1 MSQQKRTKFYIA
13 LVIFSLT
20 GQIAWVVEN
29 MYFNV
34 FIYNMFNA
42 SASDIA
48 LMVSASAISATV
60 TTLLIGALSDKVGK
74 RKAFICGG
82 YILWGISILSFALIR
97 VDIIGKLFPVAS
109 ASAVCVTLV
118 IIMDCVMTFFGSS
131 ANDACFN
138 AWLTDSTSEK
148 DRGKAEGINSMMPLV
163 AILCVFGG
171 FMGLDV
177 TKEQSWTLI
186 FSIIGACV
194 IVIGVLGIFLIRDP
208 KIENSENKNYFK
220 NIFYGFRPSVV
231 KQNPVLYLLL
241 VAFAIF
247 GISIQIFMPY
257 LIIYY
262 EKSLQM
268 SDYVLIMAPAIV
280 LASVFTALWGRAY
293 DKLGFKKS
301 VVVSVALLCLG
312 YIVLI
317 ASKQKGL
324 VFVGSLAM
332 MCGYLSGMA
341 VFGAS
346 IRDNTPVNRSG
357 MFQGL
362 RIVAQVL
369 IPGVIGPFIGKSIL
383 KDAKTITNNDGTTSF
398 LPNEKIFVGALVVA
412 LALALFIVLLF
423 VLMKKFK
430 KTELCVLYT
439 TEGESFDISAHN
451 EYPRPQLKRE
461 SYFSLNGE
469 WDFEVDNKTEKIIVP
484 FPPES
489 VLSKIGKIPEKTEF
503 TYKKK
508 FTLPKDFCGKRVL
521 LHFGAVDQVAEV
533 FINGEKVGAHKDGYL
548 PFEFDITTFVKI
560 DKENEIIV
568 QVTDDTNDHTY
579 PYGKQKIN
587 RGGMWYTPV
596 SGIWQSVWLEG
607 VGENYIKGITID
619 PTENGAI
626 IAVCGAQDGKIVLDI
641 GSEFEMV
648 DGVCKI
654 EIESPRKWSPEDPYL
669 YEFTI
674 ETEHD
679 KVRSYFAIRKVEIK
693 EVDGVWRIC
702 LNDKPYFF
710 HGLLDQGYYSDGIY
724 TPASPKCYVNDILQ
738 MKSLGFNT
746 LRKHIKIESDL
757 FYYYCDKYGMIV
769 FQDMVNNGS
778 YSFIRDT
785 ALPTVGLKKR
795 NDKKFNR
802 DEATRQAFENH
813 MQGVVNT
820 LYNHPCVCYYTIFNE
835 GWGQFE
841 SAKMY
846 EKLKSLDKT
855 RIIDTA
861 SGWFKGAPSDVVSE
875 HVYFKKVKIEKSDK
889 PVILSE
895 FGGYSYKPQ
904 DHVYNKD
911 DTYGYRFFEK
921 REDFENALVKLY
933 ENEIVPLIKE
943 GLCGSIYTQV
953 SDVEDETNGLLSY
966 DRKVL
971 KVDKG
976 RMIKV
981 AESLKI

>member
-1 MSQQKRTKFYIA
+1 MKKNRAKFYIA
-13 LVIFSLT
+13 LVIFSLV
-20 GQIAWVVEN
+20 GQVAWVVEN

-60 TTLLIGALSDKVGK
+60 TTLLIGALSDKLGK
-74 RKAFICGG
+74 RKVFICGG
-82 YILWGISILSFALIR
+82 YILWGVSILSFAFIR
-97 VDIIGKLFPVAS
+97 EDIASRLFPFAS
-109 ASAVCVTLV
+109 ASVACITLV

-138 AWLTDSTSEK
+138 AWLTDSTSESN
-148 DRGKAEGINSMMPLV
+148 RGKAEGINSMMPLV

-177 TKEQSWTLI
+177 TKENSWTLI
-186 FSIIGACV
+186 FVIIGACV
-194 IVIGVLGIFLIRDP
+194 IAIGVLGIILIQEP
-208 KIENSENKNYFK
+208 KIETGENKSYFK
-220 NIFYGFRPSVV
+220 NIFYGFRPSVI
-231 KQNPVLYLLL
+231 KENPVLYLLL

-268 SDYVLIMAPAIV
+268 SDYVLIMAPAII

-301 VVVSVALLCLG
+301 VVISIALLCLG
-312 YIVLI
+312 YIILI
-317 ASKQKGL
+317 ASRQKEL

-346 IRDNTPVNRSG
+346 IRDNTPKNRAG

-362 RIVAQVL
+362 RIASQVL
-369 IPGVIGPFIGKSIL
+369 IPGIIGPFIGKVIL
-383 KDAKTITNNDGTTSF
+383 NDAETVENNDGTTSF

-412 LALALFIVLLF
+412 LVLAVFVALLF
-423 VLMKKFK
+423 VLMKKLK
-430 KTELCVLYT
+430 KTEPCILFT
-439 TEGESFDISAHN
+439 REGEDFDVGAWD
-451 EYPRPQLKRE
+451 EYPRPQLKRD
-461 SYFSLNGE
+461 SYISLNGE
-469 WDFEVDNKTEKIIVP
+469 WDFIVDNQIRKIVVP
-484 FPPES
+484 FCPES
-489 VLSKIGKIPEKTEF
+489 ALSKIGEAPSSTELE
-503 TYKKK
+503 YKRK
-508 FTLPKDFCGKRVL
+508 FTLPRELFGKRII
-521 LHFGAVDQVAEV
+521 LHLGAVDQEARVLV
-533 FINGEKVGAHKDGYL
+533 NGKLATEHKDGYL
-548 PFEFDITTFVKI
+548 PFDADITELVKY
-560 DKENEIIV
+560 DEENEL
-568 QVTDDTNDHTY
+568 QVLVRDDTSDHTY
-579 PYGKQKIN
+579 PYGKQKIK

-596 SGIWQSVWLEG
+596 SGIWQGVWLEG
-607 VGENYIKGITID
+607 VSENYIKGLRVE
-619 PTENGAI
+619 PSENGAKI
-626 IAVCGAQDGKIVLDI
+626 TLDGAQSGKITLDI
-641 GSEFEMV
+641 GGEFEIV
-648 DGVCKI
+648 DGVC
-654 EIESPRKWSPEDPYL
+654 EIKVDSPRKWSPSDPYL

-674 ETEHD
+674 EAGD
-679 KVRSYFAIRKVEIK
+679 DRVRSYFAIRELEIK
-693 EVDGVWRIC
+693 EIDGIFRIC
-702 LNDKPYFF
+702 LNGEPYFF

-724 TPASPKCYVNDILQ
+724 TPASPKCYENDILT

-746 LRKHIKIESDL
+746 LRKHIKVESDL
-757 FYYYCDKYGMIV
+757 FYYYCDKHGMIV

-785 ALPTVGLKKR
+785 ALPTLGIKKK
-795 NDKKFNR
+795 NDARLNG
-802 DEATRQAFENH
+802 DIATREAFISH
-813 MQGVVNT
+813 MKGVVNA

-841 SAKMY
+841 SEKMY
-846 EKLKSLDKT
+846 EMLKALDKT

-861 SGWFKGAPSDVVSE
+861 SGWFKGATSDVVSE
-875 HVYFKKVKIEKSDK
+875 HVYFKRVKIKKSDK
-889 PVILSE
+889 PIILSE

-921 REDFENALVKLY
+921 REDFENALVGLY
-933 ENEIVPLIKE
+933 ENEIIPLIKD

-966 DRKVL
+966 DRRIL
-971 KVDKG
+971 KVDKE
-976 RMIKV
+976 RMLGI
-981 AESLKI
+981 AERLKI